1 MVDRTDPGCKK
12 ILDQLRKADVL
23 LVCKLDELSPSLRHV
38 LAIIESWAEDKAVFR
53 RLTETIETITPVVVQ

>member
-1 MVDRTDPGCKK
+1 MADRTDPGCKK

-38 LAIIESWAEDKAVFR
+38 IAIIEKLGRGQDCVS
-53 RLTETIETITPVVVQ
+53 QS